1 MGNNRVRLPTMRK
14 LNVHLTS
21 RTLLMFLSYSNRISM
36 TWYSNTL
43 ESNIKLK
50 PLICRKWNFKLLYT
64 SKHLFKHDI
73 ISIRNKNM
81 WIKNK
86 EISNTLVKSFEHTDT
101 HAHIFI
107 STFFSLSFHKCEG
120 KSKDRARK
128 HVEKKEG

>member
-50 PLICRKWNFKLLYT
+50 PLIWHMSKMKLQIIVYIKT
-64 SKHLFKHDI
+64 SF
-73 ISIRNKNM
+73 
-81 WIKNK
+81 
-86 EISNTLVKSFEHTDT
+86 
-101 HAHIFI
+101 
-107 STFFSLSFHKCEG
+107 
-120 KSKDRARK
+120 
-128 HVEKKEG
+128 